1 MALRPSLPSLFL
13 VLVGLLAVSLAPTN
27 AQAPQPARASG
38 LATVDGRILL
48 MLHPMMAT
56 FDYSNGRFY
65 RDESLKKNFNVVAQ
79 QLQQLQQGSRK
90 ALATI
95 ESQKKRLMQARLEIM
110 AKREEALNNLS
121 SKVASISYNI
131 RDKDRKIAEFEQRY
145 AAQLRQNTADL
156 EALHAEMIKAQDAAM
171 APLYLTTEEAD
182 KRLAS
187 IRAEIQSLI
196 AQAAREGG
204 YHTVIDNTFG
214 LTTQKRAHDIPQVPA
229 LDESVDVVSSSLF
242 HSFVNMDINPA
253 VKSAL
258 QMPPNTT
265 TAEEHMVAG
274 RSIGMTDNL
283 KQYLEFRHYMPEAV
297 AEFAPGKIFL
307 IGGTD
312 LTPWIARQLFTKYR
326 IPMTLQ
332 NSFMVLIRNFQDFER
347 ADFEAAM
354 KLNR

>member
-1 MALRPSLPSLFL
+1 MGLRPSLPNSFL
-13 VLVGLLAVSLAPTN
+13 MIVALLAAFLAPAN
-27 AQAPQPARASG
+27 AQPPQPARAGG
-38 LATVDGRILL
+38 LATVDVRILL

-65 RDESLKKNFNVVAQ
+65 RDESLKKNFQGVVQ
-79 QLQQLQQGSRK
+79 QLQKLQQESRK

-95 ESQKKRLMQARLEIM
+95 ESKKKRLMQTRLEIM
-110 AKREEALNNLS
+110 TKREEALNDLS
-121 SKVASISYNI
+121 SKAASSSYNI
-131 RDKDRKIAEFEQRY
+131 RDKSRKISEFEQRY

-156 EALHAEMIKAQDAAM
+156 EALRTEMVKAQDAAI
-171 APLYLTTEEAD
+171 APLYLTTEEAE

-187 IRAEIQSLI
+187 IRDEIHGLI

-204 YHTVIDNTFG
+204 YHTVVDNTFG
-214 LTTQKRAHDIPQVPA
+214 FTTRKRAHDIPQVPA

-283 KQYLEFRHYMPEAV
+283 KQYLEFRNYMPEAV
-297 AEFAPGKIFL
+297 AGFGPGKFFL
-307 IGGTD
+307 IGGND
-312 LTPWIARQLFTKYR
+312 LTPWVARQLFTKYR

-347 ADFEAAM
+347 ADFESAM